1 MIWTINYVFLLS
13 SITLEVYNNSPTPVV
28 MLDRRS
34 VRVTMGRFCDAAI
47 KSGWILLKA
56 VFGCLRI
63 RSSNKWYT
71 ALSWSYCEFCTDWN
85 IVKQILYQKTI
96 NQYYIKRL
104 STNMKKAIS
113 TLVSGITSKKGQIK
127 MINKLFA
134 NVNYVLFYKVT
145 VICRSGSGCI
155 EGWKGKDSLC
165 YWIKNCK
172 ELFGIQSVMCQIKGG
187 SKRTRSVTS

>member
-1 MIWTINYVFLLS
+1 MIHCTELIVLWVLY
-13 SITLEVYNNSPTPVV
+13 
-28 MLDRRS
+28 
-34 VRVTMGRFCDAAI
+34 G
-47 KSGWILLKA
+47 LKH
-56 VFGCLRI
+56 
-63 RSSNKWYT
+63 SKT
-71 ALSWSYCEFCTDWN
+71 N
-85 IVKQILYQKTI
+85 IISKDNQPISYQKTI

-127 MINKLFA
+127 MFNKLFA

-155 EGWKGKDSLC
+155 EGWKGKGSLC